1 VLAALLRPKNERPK
15 ARDFDA
21 GESDASCEPCPE
33 DLGFTGMNLPKKF
46 LLSVMRESCLRRQH
60 TSAYVSVRQRTSAD
74 VEKFLLSVMHESLPD
89 APLGGVI

>member
-1 VLAALLRPKNERPK
+1 MLAALLRPKNERPK

-33 DLGFTGMNLPKKF
+33 ALGFTGMNLPKKF

-60 TSAYVSVRQRTSAD
+60 TSAYVSVRLLTSK
-74 VEKFLLSVMHESLPD
+74 KFLLSVMHESLPD
-89 APLGGVI
+89 ALPGGVT